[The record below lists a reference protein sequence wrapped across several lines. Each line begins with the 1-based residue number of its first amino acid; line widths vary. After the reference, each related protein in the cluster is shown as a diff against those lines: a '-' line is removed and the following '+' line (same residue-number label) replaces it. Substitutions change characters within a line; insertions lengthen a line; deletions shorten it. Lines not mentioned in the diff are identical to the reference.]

1 MGSMEDETAEFIA
14 ALLHSATVAHF
25 MHLSTSSFSEHQAL
39 GQFYDEIV
47 DLTDRFAEA
56 YMGKYEQIKEFPTE
70 FHSAKNPVK
79 YFTGLKD
86 FVKECRED
94 LPQDTELQNIVDEI
108 ADLVNST
115 LYKLRFLK

>member
-1 MGSMEDETAEFIA
+1 
-14 ALLHSATVAHF
+14 

-39 GQFYDEIV
+39 GAYYDEIV

-56 YMGKYEQIKEFPTE
+56 YMGKYEQIKEFPSE
-70 FHSAKNPVK
+70 FHSAKNPGK
-79 YFTGLKD
+79 YFEGLKD

>member
-1 MGSMEDETAEFIA
+1 MGDMEDETAEFIA

-25 MHLSTSSFSEHQAL
+25 MHLSTSSFSEHKAL
-39 GQFYDEIV
+39 RRYYNEII
-47 DLTDRFAEA
+47 DLTDKFAEA
-56 YMGKYEQIKEFPTE
+56 YMGRYEQIKEFPSE